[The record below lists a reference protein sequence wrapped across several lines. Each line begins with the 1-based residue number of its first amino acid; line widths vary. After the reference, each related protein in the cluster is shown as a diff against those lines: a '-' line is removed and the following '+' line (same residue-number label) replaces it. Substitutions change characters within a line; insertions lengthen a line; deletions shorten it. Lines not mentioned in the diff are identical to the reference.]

1 MAMEIF
7 LFIVYLF
14 IRLKITQ
21 NLRLNYPEI
30 YEPIK
35 CKIMITFIVFEL
47 FLAFRAGY
55 YYSAQIIAYKDNYRI
70 LELIYYFIEISLIVL
85 ITFTISIKDEDEN
98 ESDLDED
105 EDDERSVSSLPLIE
119 PEDKESLISKNKSST
134 VADIRTGSYMG
145 DNTLMN
151 MLQLSNKQV
160 TNTIKKKKRR

>member
-1 MAMEIF
+1 MG
-7 LFIVYLF
+7 V
-14 IRLKITQ
+14 
-21 NLRLNYPEI
+21 
-30 YEPIK
+30 
-35 CKIMITFIVFEL
+35 ITFLNPFDLNEV
-47 FLAFRAGY
+47 
-55 YYSAQIIAYKDNYRI
+55 
-70 LELIYYFIEISLIVL
+70 YYFIEISLIVL

-134 VADIRTGSYMG
+134 IADIRTGSYMG